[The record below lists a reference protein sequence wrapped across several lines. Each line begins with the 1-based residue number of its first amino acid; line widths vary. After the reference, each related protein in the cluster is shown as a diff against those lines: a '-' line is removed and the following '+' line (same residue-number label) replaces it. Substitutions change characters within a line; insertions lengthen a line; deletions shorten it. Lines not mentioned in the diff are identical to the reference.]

1 MATFDEAFL
10 FLTPPGADPAEQG
23 VRENDLARSVFVPVS
38 TDDEAA
44 ATAARLASTGLD
56 LVELYGFGPRAAAKV
71 WQATGGEVPVGVV
84 GIEDPEPVTVRAVI
98 TPSPGADPAV
108 DRYVHEH
115 AGHRMTIISV
125 PDPQAVPETALRLV
139 EEGVERIDL
148 CGGLGLLPAAATL
161 EAVAGRAVVGTVMF
175 GFESLPAVAA
185 YRERFEQALA
195 G

>member
-1 MATFDEAFL
+1 MATFTEAFL
-10 FLTPPGADPAEQG
+10 FLTPPGADPDDLG
-23 VRENDLARSVFVPVS
+23 TRETDLARTVFVPVS

-44 ATAARLASTGLD
+44 AAAARLASEGLD
-56 LVELYGFGPRAAAKV
+56 LVELYGFGTRAAAKV
-71 WQATGGEVPVGVV
+71 WHATGGEVPVGVV
-84 GIEDPEPVTVRAVI
+84 GVEDSEPVANRAVI

-115 AGHRMTIISV
+115 AGHRMTIVSV
-125 PDPQAVPETALRLV
+125 PDPGAVPETAVRLV

-148 CGGLGLLPAAATL
+148 CGGLGVLPAAATL
-161 EAVAGRAVVGTVMF
+161 DAVAGRVVVGSVMF

-185 YRERFEQALA
+185 YRERFEQALS